1 MYNAFVEMENISGFL
16 HDNFFKFS
24 TAIFRHL
31 LTHSNPSQLG
41 NNLLLSCLCLP
52 VFIEVLKSAFAC
64 VASLCDKAAFTTI

>member
-24 TAIFRHL
+24 TAIYRHL

-41 NNLLLSCLCLP
+41 NNLLSCLCLP

-64 VASLCDKAAFTTI
+64 VASLCCRAAFTTI